1 MCCREPALP
10 CPLREASPQFGISI
24 TTKEN
29 WYEMR
34 REDNYD
40 RIGKNYSC
48 TRTSD
53 PRIGKALLEILTAS
67 PGATVADIGAGTGS
81 YALFLAQQG
90 YRILAVEPSAVMR
103 QQAIAAPAIE
113 WIAANAENLPLG
125 DHSVDAAIIMLALH
139 HFQNDQQAL
148 REIHR
153 ITGGRQIVVFTYD
166 PDFSRFWLTQ
176 YFPGFVSD
184 VQSTFVPVS
193 TLISELQTV
202 TGAKVQSRI
211 FPLPHDLLDSFAAV
225 GWARPELYL
234 SSSIRNGISSFAKLA
249 PAELNQGLSR
259 LQQDLETGVWDRE
272 YGHLRKQNQYDA
284 GYRFVYTI

>member
-1 MCCREPALP
+1 M
-10 CPLREASPQFGISI
+10 I
-24 TTKEN
+24 
-29 WYEMR
+29 R

-40 RIGKNYSC
+40 RIGKQYSC

-53 PRIGKALLEILTAS
+53 PCIGTALLEILTAS

-103 QQAIAAPAIE
+103 QQAIAHPAIQ
-113 WIAANAENLPLG
+113 WVAAEAENLPLG
-125 DHSVDAAIIMLALH
+125 DRSVDAAIILLALH
-139 HFQNDQQAL
+139 HFQNAQQAL
-148 REIHR
+148 QEIHR
-153 ITGGRQIVVFTYD
+153 ITGGGQLVLFTYD
-166 PDFSRFWLTQ
+166 RDLISRFWLTQ
-176 YFPGFVSD
+176 YFPGFVAD
-184 VQSTFVPVS
+184 VQSTFLPVS

-234 SSSIRNGISSFAKLA
+234 NSIA
-249 PAELNQGLSR
+249 PR
-259 LQQDLETGVWDRE
+259 
-272 YGHLRKQNQYDA
+272 
-284 GYRFVYTI
+284 